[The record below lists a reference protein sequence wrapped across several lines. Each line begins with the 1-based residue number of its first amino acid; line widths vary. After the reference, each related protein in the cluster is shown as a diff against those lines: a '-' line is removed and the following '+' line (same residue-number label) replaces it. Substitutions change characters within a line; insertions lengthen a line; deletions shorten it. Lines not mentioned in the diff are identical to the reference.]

1 MYIIEPGEYGL
12 TGSVKALTLETS
24 PKEIMESMLF
34 YTADVDR
41 TEKKNYSDH
50 VAKGRR
56 LGGQLKWQCHL
67 ARIGTA
73 MELLTSVED
82 QEEGD

>member
-1 MYIIEPGEYGL
+1 MPIALKRKITVIMLLKVEGL
-12 TGSVKALTLETS
+12 V
-24 PKEIMESMLF
+24 
-34 YTADVDR
+34 R
-41 TEKKNYSDH
+41 
-50 VAKGRR
+50 
-56 LGGQLKWQCHL
+56 QLKWQCHL